1 MVKWRRVQKANIE
14 IRVGCSAGED
24 GEEFN
29 MQANIRK

>member
-1 MVKWRRVQKANIE
+1 MGYEKLRRVQKANIQ

-29 MQANIRK
+29 MQGI